1 LMINRKAL
9 IGILTALG
17 ASVSFVSVDA

>member
-1 LMINRKAL
+1 MINRKAL